1 MLSKLASFS
10 KTWSLFQNVL
20 ELNLLVL
27 KKYFFD
33 RQAESD

>member
-1 MLSKLASFS
+1 MLSKLAGFS